1 MLLVYAGSMNGVL
14 LIAALIG
21 LRPGPSEVAGWKVGI
36 GAATFQV
43 SGERA

>member
-1 MLLVYAGSMNGVL
+1 MLLVYAGSTNGVL

-21 LRPGPSEVAGWKVGI
+21 LRPGPNVVAGWMVGI